1 MHRLQN
7 VNISCDE
14 TQSSEFWSVRE
25 INCNENEE
33 RSNSPNYFYDYNGS
47 SEEELYVRGNTA
59 VWSKGIISEE
69 HIPPKI
75 CFTCETPIKFA
86 FFCSP
91 DFTSSDSTFVKNGGN
106 EIEVNDEDFTGIC
119 LIDNLSLKVYCNQ
132 GENYLTSLEFP
143 VSNVWSTKF
152 GILLEKDAS
161 STIIESQ
168 SILMPRLFSLSHPL
182 DEMCPVLIKPINGII
197 GYLTEADFKVV
208 FTTLENNFV
217 LLYDNKTGRHFIC
230 KLRNAT
236 DDETTY
242 IGGLNDTTGGFSMS
256 GIPGMNS
263 ISHNNSMKVQGLHS
277 HSTSAIG
284 RTSCNNTTHSPYSG
298 RFLNSGRSSPFLN
311 SPAAAG
317 GSSNKTLSHSPLV
330 RLQSSLLQSST
341 FQDIRKIGQPQPSR
355 PIVPELCLEQ
365 IWMESCNV
373 ER

>member
-7 VNISCDE
+7 VNISCDDS
-14 TQSSEFWSVRE
+14 SSEFWSVRV
-25 INCNENEE
+25 INCDENEE
-33 RSNSPNYFYDYNGS
+33 HSNSSNYFYDFNGS
-47 SEEELYVRGNTA
+47 SEEELYVKGHTA

-69 HIPPKI
+69 HVPPKI

-91 DFTSSDSTFVKNGGN
+91 DFTKSELFVNNPKNTEEN
-106 EIEVNDEDFTGIC
+106 EVEVTDEDFTGIC

-132 GENYLTSLEFP
+132 GENYMTSLEFP

-182 DEMCPVLIKPINGII
+182 DEMCPVLIKPINGTV

-236 DDETTY
+236 DDETIY
-242 IGGLNDTTGGFSMS
+242 ISGLNDTTGFNFSAN
-256 GIPGMNS
+256 PGMNS
-263 ISHNNSMKVQGLHS
+263 LSHNNSLKIQGIHS
-277 HSTSAIG
+277 HSTSTIG

-311 SPAAAG
+311 SPG
-317 GSSNKTLSHSPLV
+317 GSNKTLAHSPLV

-365 IWMESCNV
+365 IWLESSNI

>member
-14 TQSSEFWSVRE
+14 SSSEFWSVRE
-25 INCNENEE
+25 INSDENEE
-33 RSNSPNYFYDYNGS
+33 RSNSSNYFYDYNGS
-47 SEEELYVRGNTA
+47 SEEELYVKGHTA

-69 HIPPKI
+69 HVPPKI

-91 DFTSSDSTFVKNGGN
+91 DFTKSESFVNNPKISE
-106 EIEVNDEDFTGIC
+106 EIESTDDDFTGIC

-132 GENYLTSLEFP
+132 GENYMTSLEFP

-197 GYLTEADFKVV
+197 NYLTEADFKVV

-217 LLYDNKTGRHFIC
+217 LLYDSKTGRHFIC

-242 IGGLNDTTGGFSMS
+242 IGGLNDTTGFNFSANT
-256 GIPGMNS
+256 GIHS
-263 ISHNNSMKVQGLHS
+263 SSHNNSMKIQGIHS
-277 HSTSAIG
+277 HSTSTIG
-284 RTSCNNTTHSPYSG
+284 RTSCNNTTHSPYSE

-311 SPAAAG
+311 SPG
-317 GSSNKTLSHSPLV
+317 GSNKTLAHSPLI
-330 RLQSSLLQSST
+330 RLHSSLLQSST

-365 IWMESCNV
+365 IWLESSNI